1 MEGVAVFLLGVDGLH
16 TGFYHAGY
24 FIMSIS
30 AMRGFALGGEE
41 IIGNG
46 GKEGKKE

>member
-30 AMRGFALGGEE
+30 AMRGFALGEE